1 MATPELTVEDAM
13 ALIDSLSIDK
23 TEWRHWSKRS
33 DSERLAMGVV
43 ILQKHMRGMSM
54 RAIEKE
60 MGLSLA
66 TVSRYKE
73 RALQAVMV
81 PTVDAARKEELER
94 LDTIIAVQ
102 WPQVEAGDEKAT
114 NIYLKV
120 SERRAKLLGLDKPI
134 EISSTVVE
142 VTAAE
147 RELQDMLA
155 QAERDA
161 HMKAAVLVE
170 SHDKA

>member
-1 MATPELTVEDAM
+1 
-13 ALIDSLSIDK
+13 
-23 TEWRHWSKRS
+23 
-33 DSERLAMGVV
+33 
-43 ILQKHMRGMSM
+43 M

-134 EISSTVVE
+134 EISQTVVE